1 MTEPLDDGID
11 DGQSYTTNGTIFDEE
26 NVLTK
31 KMDEYRRRLGNME
44 LELGNKKKLVGN
56 LESILKS
63 KKSKM
68 VTVSD
73 LQTDYLDLNKRV
85 QAERDNLKGMQE
97 KNTEVQGKIDTY
109 RKNMEGG
116 HKSLLDKEES

>member
-1 MTEPLDDGID
+1 MTDPLDDGID
-11 DGQSYTTNGTIFDEE
+11 DGQSFTTNGTIFDEE

-31 KMDEYRRRLGNME
+31 KLDEYRRRLANME

-56 LESILKS
+56 LETILKS

-85 QAERDNLKGMQE
+85 QAERDNLKGMQQ
-97 KNTEVQGKIDTY
+97 KNTDIQGKIDTY
-109 RKNMEGG
+109 RINMEGG
-116 HKSLLDKEES
+116 HKSLLEKEDS

>member
-1 MTEPLDDGID
+1 MTDPLDDGID

-31 KMDEYRRRLGNME
+31 KMDEYRRRLANME

-85 QAERDNLKGMQE
+85 QIERDNLKGMQE

-116 HKSLLDKEES
+116 HKSLLDKEDS

>member
-1 MTEPLDDGID
+1 
-11 DGQSYTTNGTIFDEE
+11 
-26 NVLTK
+26 
-31 KMDEYRRRLGNME
+31 ME

-97 KNTEVQGKIDTY
+97 KNTDIQGKIDTY
-109 RKNMEGG
+109 RINMEGG
-116 HKSLLDKEES
+116 HKSLLDKEDS